1 MKRKLL
7 ALALAVGVS
16 ASLSACRTTKTAD
29 EYPEGGMM
37 TIIDKGTKY
46 DIKYEIYV
54 HDETGVMYLG
64 VDGYNGGCSICVM
77 LDEEGNPL
85 IYRGKGQR

>member
-16 ASLSACRTTKTAD
+16 VSLSACRMTKTAD
-29 EYPEGGMM
+29 EFPEGGMM
-37 TIIDKGTKY
+37 TIIDRSTE
-46 DIKYEIYV
+46 YEIYV
-54 HDETGVMYLG
+54 HDETGVMYLV
-64 VDGYNGGCSICVM
+64 VDGYNGGHGICVM